1 MFSGVYY
8 VTRGNP
14 DPEVPH
20 GGLLEMLDP
29 REAAN
34 YIQVTDTVLDARV
47 FFEHKPGRMLLW
59 PSWVKHMVHP
69 HVGEGERISIAF
81 NVNVRERT

>member
-8 VTRGNP
+8 VTHVDP
-14 DPEVPH
+14 DPNAPH

-34 YIQVTDTVLDARV
+34 YVQVAGTVLDARA
-47 FFEHKPGRMLLW
+47 FFENPPGRMLLW

-69 HVGEGERISIAF
+69 YVGDGERISIAF
-81 NVNVRERT
+81 NVNVLEQS